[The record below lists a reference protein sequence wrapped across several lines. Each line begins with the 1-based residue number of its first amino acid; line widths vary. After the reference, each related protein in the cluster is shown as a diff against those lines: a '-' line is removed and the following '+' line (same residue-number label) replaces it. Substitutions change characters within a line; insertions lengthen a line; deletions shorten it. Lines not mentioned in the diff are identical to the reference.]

1 MMDKIK
7 TLREETGVSIMEC
20 KKSLKEANGDLGKA
34 KDILRKWGEKVA
46 VKKSER
52 TTEQGIIKSYVHS
65 NNKIGVLLNLR
76 CETDFVA
83 KSDDFQKLA
92 HDICLQITA
101 MNPIYVSLEDVP
113 ADVIKK
119 EKEIYLE
126 QLKKEKKPENVIDS
140 ILQGKLEKYFEEVC
154 LLEQSFIKDEE
165 KKIKDILKE
174 KIAKLG
180 ENIII
185 KKFVRFQI

>member
-7 TLREETGVSIMEC
+7 ILRGETGVSIMEC
-20 KKSLKEANGDLGKA
+20 KKALNESSGDLEKA
-34 KDILRKWGEKVA
+34 KDILRKWGEKIA
-46 VKKSER
+46 IKKSER
-52 TTEQGIIKSYVHS
+52 TAEQGIIKGYIHS
-65 NNKIGVLLNLR
+65 NNKIGVLLDLR

-83 KSDDFQKLA
+83 KSDDFQQLA
-92 HDICLQITA
+92 HDICMQITA
-101 MNPIYVSLEDVP
+101 INPIYVSSEDVP
-113 ADVIKK
+113 DDIIAK
-119 EKEIYLE
+119 EKEIYLD
-126 QLKKEKKPENVIDS
+126 QLKKEKKPENIIDN

-154 LLEQSFIKDEE
+154 LLEQSFIKDQD